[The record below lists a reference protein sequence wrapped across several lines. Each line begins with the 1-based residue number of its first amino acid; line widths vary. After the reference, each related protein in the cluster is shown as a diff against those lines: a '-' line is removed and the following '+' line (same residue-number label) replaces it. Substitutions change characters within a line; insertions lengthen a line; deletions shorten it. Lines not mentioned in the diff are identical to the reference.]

1 MMASW
6 YAVLDQWAKC
16 LSLLFFSIILT
27 TVAMRKKNVVS
38 ILISYIV
45 GEKCREHFSK
55 KENSNEYVIDSVHF
69 TAPAI
74 ILRSGGGTHYN
85 GL

>member
-1 MMASW
+1 M
-6 YAVLDQWAKC
+6 K
-16 LSLLFFSIILT
+16 
-27 TVAMRKKNVVS
+27 KKNVVS
-38 ILISYIV
+38 ILISDIV

>member
-1 MMASW
+1 MGEVSVTFIF
-6 YAVLDQWAKC
+6 YHNTNN
-16 LSLLFFSIILT
+16 SSYE
-27 TVAMRKKNVVS
+27 KKNVVS

-74 ILRSGGGTHYN
+74 ILRSGGGTNYN

>member
-1 MMASW
+1 M
-6 YAVLDQWAKC
+6 
-16 LSLLFFSIILT
+16 
-27 TVAMRKKNVVS
+27 
-38 ILISYIV
+38 SYIV

-55 KENSNEYVIDSVHF
+55 KENSNEYVIDSVYLKNSVVLILF

-74 ILRSGGGTHYN
+74 ILRSGGGTNYN